1 MIRKEASANGNIYG
15 NRSAIMAPFLG
26 HSDF

>member
-1 MIRKEASANGNIYG
+1 MTRKEANANGNIHG

-26 HSDF
+26 HTDF